1 MAADLEADIE
11 EVEDEW
17 EQSPEEDAEKTPE
30 KPGNP
35 ESHIPPAA
43 QAALLAAQ
51 PGAPTN
57 TLDHHSD
64 VDAMDVAPD
73 SASQAS
79 SEIPVRSAPLTHSVS
94 QPLDIRPPGPL
105 QVVNGSSRDRTPS
118 PPGQHGLHGTEGPIT
133 PRNDAG
139 PWVFDGSA
147 AGSQDEPR
155 PESAG
160 GMRSLD
166 AATEMEVDR

>member
-1 MAADLEADIE
+1 MTADLEADIE

-30 KPGNP
+30 KPGNAEGQNP
-35 ESHIPPAA
+35 
-43 QAALLAAQ
+43 QATEAVLAAAQ
-51 PGAPTN
+51 PGASAS
-57 TLDHHSD
+57 TLERHPDA
-64 VDAMDVAPD
+64 DAMDVAPD

-79 SEIPVRSAPLTHSVS
+79 SEPQARPGPLPHSVS

-118 PPGQHGLHGTEGPIT
+118 PPGQHGLPGTEGPIT

-147 AGSQDEPR
+147 AGTQDEPR
-155 PESAG
+155 PESTGA
-160 GMRSLD
+160 MRSLD
-166 AATEMEVDR
+166 AATEMDIDR